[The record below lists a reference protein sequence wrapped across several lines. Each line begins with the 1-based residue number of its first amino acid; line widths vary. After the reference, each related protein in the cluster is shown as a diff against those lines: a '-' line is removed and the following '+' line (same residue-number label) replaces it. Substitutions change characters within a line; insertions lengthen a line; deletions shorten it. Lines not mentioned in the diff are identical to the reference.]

1 MNSTTLNAS
10 DLRTLAQYLLAAA
23 KQLQQ
28 GTLSD
33 DAASLLGEWNKAAP
47 HLRSLVREWPHSHAD
62 KIAHRAVAMLCHD
75 QTARDEAYAE
85 VAALLEQSD
94 ALKNQLADADWVYAG
109 EVIGR
114 TAILTYLSGL
124 EKERA

>member
-1 MNSTTLNAS
+1 MTTTLKAS

-47 HLRSLVREWPHSHAD
+47 HLRSLVREWPRSRTD
-62 KIAHRAVAMLCHD
+62 IVTRRAVAMLCDD
-75 QTARDEAYAE
+75 QAAKDEAYIE
-85 VAALLEQSD
+85 VCAWLEQSEGIREM
-94 ALKNQLADADWVYAG
+94 LADADKDAG
-109 EVIGR
+109 YELAR
-114 TAILTYLSGL
+114 QAISAYMTGL
-124 EKERA
+124 ERERS